1 MKNNMLGFDEFEKDM
16 ESIIKEVS
24 DPEVMHEMLEAMAK
38 PIVEE
43 ARRLVKADTGALKKG
58 IVSKWSSKSPNEI
71 KIGWTNRAFYGRM
84 LEDGYHHTGS
94 GKFIKMPHIRP
105 AYNSK
110 IDEGIRAALD
120 VFRTNKYYTK

>member
-1 MKNNMLGFDEFEKDM
+1 MNDLMLGFDQFEKDM
-16 ESIIKEVS
+16 ESIVKEVN
-24 DPEVMHEMLEAMAK
+24 DPEVMKDMLEAMAA

-43 ARRLVKADTGALKKG
+43 AIRIAAKASGTLKKG
-58 IVSKWSSKSPNEI
+58 IVTKWDKSNPKEI

-84 LEDGYHHTGS
+84 LEEGYHHTGS
-94 GKFIKMPHIRP
+94 GKFIKKPHIRP
-105 AYNSK
+105 AFNSK